1 MLTGLS
7 AFSTACLSSLLAHGL
22 QAGIMGGESKGYT
35 ACCSERPSDDLTK
48 EFVLGSV
55 GSGSH

>member
-7 AFSTACLSSLLAHGL
+7 AFSTACLSSLLVHEL
-22 QAGIMGGESKGYT
+22 RAGIMGGESKGYT
-35 ACCSERPSDDLTK
+35 ACCSVRLSDDLIK
-48 EFVLGSV
+48 KFVLGSM